1 VTWFVDGTLVATVA
15 ATERAY
21 WTPTLGKHDVVVADE
36 AGRKARRKL
45 VVQMG
50 ASQLR

>member
-1 VTWFVDGTLVATVA
+1 MTWFVDG
-15 ATERAY
+15 ERVGSASSVDRVY
-21 WTPTLGKHDVVVADE
+21 WTPTLGTHEIVVADE
-36 AGRKARRKL
+36 GGRKARRKL